1 MQMIRF
7 TSFLLCAL
15 ALTFTACQ
23 EQLAEEEDS
32 CCAKPLAAD
41 KLHGSSQTASAIP
54 TAAITDMSLYNL
66 DSDWQNQQGEAIK
79 LEQLQGR
86 VQLVAMIYTHCSYA
100 CPRIIADLK
109 RIENGLEQYQREDVG
124 IVLVTMDP
132 ARDTPARMQEFAAS
146 NRLDPKRWVLLT
158 SEQDDIREL
167 AALLNMK
174 YKTELDG
181 EISHSNIISVL
192 NAKGEIIH
200 QAEGLGVEPDE
211 TVNAIKGLLQ
221 KL

>member
-1 MQMIRF
+1 MKSYTLYLFFI
-7 TSFLLCAL
+7 SSLL
-15 ALTFTACQ
+15 FTACQ
-23 EQLAEEEDS
+23 QEVAHEEDS
-32 CCAKPLAAD
+32 CCSKPVAAN
-41 KLHGSSQTASAIP
+41 KLQANEATLGIP
-54 TAAITDMSLYNL
+54 TSIVTDMSLYNL
-66 DSDWQNQQGEAIK
+66 ESDWQNQNGEELK
-79 LEQLQGR
+79 LQALQGK

-109 RIENGLEQYQREDVG
+109 RIESGLEQFKREDIG

-132 ARDTPARMQEFAAS
+132 ARDTPERLLAFANS
-146 NRLDPKRWVLLT
+146 NSLDPKRWVLLT
-158 SEQDDIREL
+158 SEQDNIREL

-192 NAKGEIIH
+192 NAQGEIIH

-221 KL
+221 KI

>member
-1 MQMIRF
+1 MKRF
-7 TSFLLCAL
+7 TSFLLFAL

-23 EQLAEEEDS
+23 EQLVEEEDS
-32 CCAKPLAAD
+32 CCSKPLAAD
-41 KLHGSSQTASAIP
+41 KLHGGTNAANAIP
-54 TAAITDMSLYNL
+54 TAAMTDMSLYNL
-66 DSDWQNQQGEAIK
+66 DSDWQNQHGEAIK
-79 LEQLQGR
+79 LEQLQGK

-109 RIENGLEQYQREDVG
+109 RIENGLEQYKREDVG

-132 ARDTPARMQEFAAS
+132 ARDTPARLQEFAAANKLDA
-146 NRLDPKRWVLLT
+146 NRWLLLT
-158 SEQDDIREL
+158 SAQDDIREL

-221 KL
+221 KI

>member
-1 MQMIRF
+1 MKRYTLYLF
-7 TSFLLCAL
+7 TLIAFSFA
-15 ALTFTACQ
+15 ACQ
-23 EQLAEEEDS
+23 QEVAQEEDS

-41 KLHGSSQTASAIP
+41 ELPDGTGSLAIP
-54 TAAITDMSLYNL
+54 TAGLTDMSLYQL
-66 DSDWQNQQGEAIK
+66 DSDWQNQNGEELKLQEFQGK
-79 LEQLQGR
+79 
-86 VQLVAMIYTHCSYA
+86 VQLVAMVYTHCSYA

-109 RIENGLEQYQREDVG
+109 RIEMGLEQYKREDIG

-132 ARDTPARMQEFAAS
+132 ARDTPERLLDFAKS
-146 NRLDPKRWVLLT
+146 NNLDAKRWTLLT
-158 SEQDDIREL
+158 SGQDNIREL

-181 EISHSNIISVL
+181 EISHSNIITVL
-192 NAKGEIIH
+192 SESGEIIH

-221 KL
+221 KI

>member
-1 MQMIRF
+1 MKRYTLF
-7 TSFLLCAL
+7 FLAL
-15 ALTFTACQ
+15 AATVFSGCQ
-23 EQLAEEEDS
+23 QEVAHEDDS

-41 KLHGSSQTASAIP
+41 LPAGTGTLAIP
-54 TAAITDMSLYNL
+54 TGVMTDMSLYNL
-66 DSDWQNQQGEAIK
+66 ESGWQNQSGQELK
-79 LEQLQGR
+79 LEELQGK

-109 RIENGLEQYQREDVG
+109 RIENGLEQYKREDVG

-132 ARDTPARMQEFAAS
+132 ARDTPERLQAFAES

-158 SEQDDIREL
+158 SQQDNIREL

-192 NAKGEIIH
+192 NAQGEIIH

-221 KL
+221 KI